1 MGNSVHMPV
10 ASMVTIPYPRLALR
24 RSLCLVL
31 LMYLTSACSLLTGGK
46 VLFDQQDSQVGV
58 QTDPTVHRGPAPT
71 ENNHPAQLTT
81 EEVRVLLG
89 SLMVSGWSG
98 TLVGILERPRPIP
111 VFTELELNRI
121 ASPVAAAF
129 QQATPS
135 ERVFFSLPKSQTTYS
150 EERTTGAL
158 FLRGRYLH
166 VVLTDHSAFTRA
178 DTAGGEV
185 KDLRDTKGM
194 KLWVTAPA
202 TAATVPDA
210 EEPRWAHFE
219 TVHVS
224 LNAKEVIAARN
235 RPASPSADVS
245 PSISLHPSEAVG
257 AGAKSN
263 GPADTTGNQTDEL
276 RLQVREL
283 TTSNLE
289 LRNRL
294 DTQLKQMQALQDQ
307 LTKLQQDLDSARAKS
322 KTPRRSTTP

>member
-1 MGNSVHMPV
+1 MTTTFPLQRV
-10 ASMVTIPYPRLALR
+10 R
-24 RSLCLVL
+24 RTLCLVVL
-31 LMYLTSACSLLTGGK
+31 LCLASACSLLTGGR
-46 VLFDQQDSQVGV
+46 VLYDQQDSQVGL

-71 ENNHPAQLTT
+71 ENNHPAQLTP
-81 EEVRVLLG
+81 EEMRVLLG
-89 SLMVSGWSG
+89 SLLVSGWSG
-98 TLVGILERPRPIP
+98 TIVGILEQPRPVP
-111 VFTELELNRI
+111 VFTNLELNRI
-121 ASPVAAAF
+121 AAPLAAAL
-129 QQATPS
+129 QQAAPT
-135 ERVFFSLPKSQTTYS
+135 ERVFFSLPKSQTTYH

-178 DTAGGEV
+178 DTAGEEV

-194 KLWVTAPA
+194 KLWVAAPA

-224 LNAKEVIAARN
+224 LNAKEVIALRS
-235 RPASPSADVS
+235 RPASPSAEAS
-245 PSISLHPSEAVG
+245 HSITAPATNASGSD
-257 AGAKSN
+257 AKSSRPMDAASIQ
-263 GPADTTGNQTDEL
+263 GDEL
-276 RLQVREL
+276 HLQVREL

-307 LTKLQQDLDSARAKS
+307 LTQLQQDLDSARAKS
-322 KTPRRSTTP
+322 KTPRKSSTR

>member
-10 ASMVTIPYPRLALR
+10 MSIVATTHPPVILR

-31 LMYLTSACSLLTGGK
+31 LMCLTSACSLLSGGK
-46 VLFDQQDSQVGV
+46 VLYDQQDSQVGL
-58 QTDPTVHRGPAPT
+58 QADPTVHRGPAST

-111 VFTELELNRI
+111 VFTDLELNRI
-121 ASPVAAAF
+121 AAPIASAF
-129 QQATPS
+129 QQAAPS

-166 VVLTDHSAFTRA
+166 VVLTDHSAFTSA

-194 KLWVTAPA
+194 KLWVAAPA

-210 EEPRWAHFE
+210 EEPHWAHFE

-224 LNAKEVIAARN
+224 LNAKEVIALRGQAASHSAS
-235 RPASPSADVS
+235 ASPSIPLPTPDA
-245 PSISLHPSEAVG
+245 
-257 AGAKSN
+257 AGASAKS
-263 GPADTTGNQTDEL
+263 GTPVDTTSNQTDEL

-322 KTPRRSTTP
+322 KTPRRPTTP

>member
-10 ASMVTIPYPRLALR
+10 MSRVTTTNPLVKLR
-24 RSLCLVL
+24 RSFCLVAL
-31 LMYLTSACSLLTGGK
+31 LCLTSACSFLTGGR
-46 VLFDQQDSQVGV
+46 VLYDRQDSQVGL

-71 ENNHPAQLTT
+71 ENNHPAQLTP
-81 EEVRVLLG
+81 EEMRVLLG
-89 SLMVSGWSG
+89 SLLVSGWSG
-98 TLVGILERPRPIP
+98 TIVGILEHPRPVP
-111 VFTELELNRI
+111 VFTDLELSRI
-121 ASPVAAAF
+121 AAPIAAAF
-129 QQATPS
+129 QQATPA

-178 DTAGGEV
+178 DTAGEEV

-194 KLWVTAPA
+194 KLWVAAPA

-224 LNAKEVIAARN
+224 LNAKEVIALKS
-235 RPASPSADVS
+235 RPASPSAEAAY
-245 PSISLHPSEAVG
+245 SISAPATNAAG
-257 AGAKSN
+257 PGAKSSS
-263 GPADTTGNQTDEL
+263 PTDAASSQHDEL
-276 RLQVREL
+276 HLQVREL
-283 TTSNLE
+283 TTSDQE

-294 DTQLKQMQALQDQ
+294 DTQLKQMHALQDQ
-307 LTKLQQDLDSARAKS
+307 LTQLQQDLDATRAKS
-322 KTPRRSTTP
+322 KMPRKSPAQ

>member
-1 MGNSVHMPV
+1 MGNSVRMPV
-10 ASMVTIPYPRLALR
+10 MSRATTMSPPVNLR
-24 RSLCLVL
+24 RSLCLAVL
-31 LMYLTSACSLLTGGK
+31 LCLTSACSLLAGGT
-46 VLFDQQDSQVGV
+46 VLYDQQGSQVGV
-58 QTDPTVHRGPAPT
+58 QTDPTVHRGPAPM
-71 ENNHPAQLTT
+71 NNGHPAQLTP
-81 EEVRVLLG
+81 EEVRLLLG

-98 TLVGILERPRPIP
+98 TIVGILEQPRPVP
-111 VFTELELNRI
+111 VFTEMELNRI
-121 ASPVAAAF
+121 ATPIAAAF
-129 QQATPS
+129 QQAAPT

-178 DTAGGEV
+178 DTAGGDV

-194 KLWVTAPA
+194 KLWVAAPA

-224 LNAKEVIAARN
+224 LNTKEIIALRS
-235 RPASPSADVS
+235 RPASPSTEAS
-245 PSISLHPSEAVG
+245 HPIPLPATNAG
-257 AGAKSN
+257 GPGAKN
-263 GPADTTGNQTDEL
+263 GEPTDAPSNQTDDL
-276 RLQVREL
+276 NVQVREL

-294 DTQLKQMQALQDQ
+294 DAQLQQMQALQDQ
-307 LTKLQQDLDSARAKS
+307 LTTLQQDLDSARTKS
-322 KTPRRSTTP
+322 KTPRKSPTQ

>member
-1 MGNSVHMPV
+1 MGTTTYSPV
-10 ASMVTIPYPRLALR
+10 DMA

-31 LMYLTSACSLLTGGK
+31 LMCLTSACSLLTGGT
-46 VLFDQQDSQVGV
+46 VLYDQQDSQVGL
-58 QTDPTVHRGPAPT
+58 QTDPTINRGPSPA
-71 ENNHPAQLTT
+71 ENAHPAQLTT
-81 EEVRVLLG
+81 EDVRVLLG
-89 SLMVSGWSG
+89 SLLVSGWSG
-98 TLVGILERPRPIP
+98 TLVGLIEQPRPVP
-111 VFTELELNRI
+111 VFTDLELNRI
-121 ASPVAAAF
+121 AAPVAAAF
-129 QQATPS
+129 QQAAPS

-178 DTAGGEV
+178 DTAGGDV

-194 KLWVTAPA
+194 KLWVAAPA

-224 LNAKEVIAARN
+224 LNAKEVIALRS
-235 RPASPSADVS
+235 RPASLSAETPHS
-245 PSISLHPSEAVG
+245 APLSTTSAAEGGS
-257 AGAKSN
+257 KSV
-263 GPADTTGNQTDEL
+263 GPADAASTQADEL

-294 DTQLKQMQALQDQ
+294 DQQLKQMQALQDQ
-307 LTKLQQDLDSARAKS
+307 LTTLQHELDSTRPKS

>member
-1 MGNSVHMPV
+1 MPV
-10 ASMVTIPYPRLALR
+10 VPMVKTTYPPVILR

-31 LMYLTSACSLLTGGK
+31 LMCLTSACSLLNGGN
-46 VLFDQQDSQVGV
+46 VLYDHQDTQIGV

-71 ENNHPAQLTT
+71 ENTHPAQLST

-111 VFTELELNRI
+111 VFTDLELNRV
-121 ASPVAAAF
+121 AAPVATAL
-129 QQATPS
+129 QQASPS

-194 KLWVTAPA
+194 KLWVATPA
-202 TAATVPDA
+202 IAATVPDA

-219 TVHVS
+219 TVHAS
-224 LNAKEVIAARN
+224 LNVKEVIALRS
-235 RPASPSADVS
+235 RPASPSADDS
-245 PSISLHPSEAVG
+245 PSRPLDTTDAAG
-257 AGAKSN
+257 TGAKRVAPAEATSN
-263 GPADTTGNQTDEL
+263 QSDEL

-289 LRNRL
+289 LRNGL
-294 DTQLKQMQALQDQ
+294 DTQLKQMQMLQDQ
-307 LTKLQQDLDSARAKS
+307 LTKLQQDLESARAKS
-322 KTPRRSTTP
+322 KTPRRSTTQ

>member
-1 MGNSVHMPV
+1 
-10 ASMVTIPYPRLALR
+10 MVTTTYPPMILR

-31 LMYLTSACSLLTGGK
+31 LMCLTSACSLLTGGK
-46 VLFDQQDSQVGV
+46 VLYDQQDSQIGL
-58 QTDPTVHRGPAPT
+58 QADPTIHRGSAPM

-111 VFTELELNRI
+111 VFTDLELNRI
-121 ASPVAAAF
+121 AAPVATAF
-129 QQATPS
+129 QQAAPT

-166 VVLTDHSAFTRA
+166 VVLSDHSAFTRA

-194 KLWVTAPA
+194 KLWVAPPA
-202 TAATVPDA
+202 IAATVPDA

-219 TVHVS
+219 TVHIS

-235 RPASPSADVS
+235 RPSSPSTDASPSLPLSTTDA
-245 PSISLHPSEAVG
+245 
-257 AGAKSN
+257 AGAAAKIA
-263 GPADTTGNQTDEL
+263 GPADTTSNQADEL

-294 DTQLKQMQALQDQ
+294 DTQMKQMQALQDQ

-322 KTPRRSTTP
+322 KTPRRSTTQ

>member
-10 ASMVTIPYPRLALR
+10 MSRMTTTFPLQRVR
-24 RSLCLVL
+24 RTLCLVVL
-31 LMYLTSACSLLTGGK
+31 LCLASACSLLTGGR
-46 VLFDQQDSQVGV
+46 VLYDQQDSQVGL

-71 ENNHPAQLTT
+71 ENNHPAQLTP
-81 EEVRVLLG
+81 EEMRVLLG
-89 SLMVSGWSG
+89 SLLVSGWSG
-98 TLVGILERPRPIP
+98 TIVGILEQPRPLP
-111 VFTELELNRI
+111 VFTNLELNRI
-121 ASPVAAAF
+121 AAPLAAAL
-129 QQATPS
+129 QQAAPT
-135 ERVFFSLPKSQTTYS
+135 ERVFFSLPKSQTTYN

-178 DTAGGEV
+178 DTAGEEV

-194 KLWVTAPA
+194 KLWVAAPA

-224 LNAKEVIAARN
+224 LNAKEVIALRS
-235 RPASPSADVS
+235 RPASPSAEASHSS
-245 PSISLHPSEAVG
+245 PALTTNA
-257 AGAKSN
+257 AGSDAKSSRT
-263 GPADTTGNQTDEL
+263 PDATSIQADEL
-276 RLQVREL
+276 HLQVREL

-307 LTKLQQDLDSARAKS
+307 LTQLQQDLDSARAKS
-322 KTPRRSTTP
+322 KTPRKSSTR